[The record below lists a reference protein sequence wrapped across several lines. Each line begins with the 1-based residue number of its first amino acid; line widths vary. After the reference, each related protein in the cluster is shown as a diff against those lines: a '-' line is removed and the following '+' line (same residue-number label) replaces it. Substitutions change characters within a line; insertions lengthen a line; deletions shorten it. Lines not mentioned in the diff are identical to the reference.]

1 MTHTE
6 LEELGFVTIAT
17 DTNSFV
23 SKIVDEY
30 VWLEV
35 FYCKET
41 GYLQIMRCIKDNNGE
56 TLRSTLYES
65 KNGKIDIL
73 KMFLK

>member
-17 DTNSFV
+17 DNNSFV

-41 GYLQIMRCIKDNNGE
+41 GFLQIMRCIKGNNGE
-56 TLRSTLYES
+56 TLKSTLCES

>member
-17 DTNSFV
+17 DTNSFI

-41 GYLQIMRCIKDNNGE
+41 GYLQIMRGTKGDKGE
-56 TLRSTLYES
+56 TLRNTIYEGRGNIEAI
-65 KNGKIDIL
+65 KQFIK
-73 KMFLK
+73 